1 MEFEYDK
8 PEVTEPAVAVEEA
21 TVEVVEPVVEA
32 APVVEEVAPVVEQPK
47 KKVAKGDLVTIS
59 STKKVAWDGV
69 GTLNVG
75 LNTVT
80 KEEADKWIAAKYYV
94 TLVEE
99 TNK

>member
-1 MEFEYDK
+1 MEFVYNNEEVK
-8 PEVTEPAVAVEEA
+8 P
-21 TVEVVEPVVEA
+21 VEVVEEA
-32 APVVEEVAPVVEQPK
+32 VSEITEPAVVEQPK
-47 KKVAKGDLVTIS
+47 KRASKNDLVTVH

-69 GTLNVG
+69 GVLNVG

-80 KEEADKWIAAKYYV
+80 KENADKWIEAKYFV